1 MKPLLP
7 EHLLKL
13 SSGRSNPFEIFIL
26 LLGLVSGIPILSG
39 HVEPTSVAALLD
51 PALLHIWAWMLTAGC
66 GVALTGVLWPRR
78 AHTGFLI
85 EQVGLVAVGAGVV
98 IYVVGLAQLHDPG
111 RVLGIAIA
119 SGFGLACW
127 WRVWLI
133 QRWIK
138 SLIFLV
144 SDARSAE
151 AADTDPPGADPPKGM
166 S

>member
-1 MKPLLP
+1 MRPLLP

-26 LLGLVSGIPILSG
+26 ILGLVSGTPILTG
-39 HVEPTSVAALLD
+39 HAEPTSVVALLD
-51 PALLHIWAWMLTAGC
+51 PVLLHIWAWMLTAGC
-66 GVALTGVLWPRR
+66 ALALAGVLWPKRP
-78 AHTGFLI
+78 HTGFLI

-98 IYVVGLAQLHDPG
+98 IYVVALAQIHDPG
-111 RVLGIAIA
+111 RVLAIGIAT
-119 SGFGLACW
+119 GFGLACW

-138 SLIFLV
+138 SLISLV

-151 AADTDPPGADPPKGM
+151 AAPDVPPRD
-166 S
+166 